1 MPPRMDKFPS
11 EGLEGAPSKDIG
23 WHFGDPVPNARGHVI
38 CKLCG
43 KVTKGG
49 ITRFK
54 EHIAHKGGEV
64 SSCPNVT
71 GIIRESMMK
80 LLQEAKDKKLDKR
93 RRTDEFLTQ
102 LRGEED
108 DEFFD
113 DVSAMRQA
121 TREKGRSSS
130 HGSVRGHRGERSI
143 PSESEFNL
151 RGAIPELVKS
161 KSLRQPKVS
170 ESILKTLRKKMGE
183 AVSKFLIYERLP
195 FQLAN
200 SPWLYNLIQVS
211 MEVGKGVKLPTPYE
225 VSDVYLASEYEQVRE
240 WVNELKMQWKELG
253 ETLMCDG
260 WTNSLNQMH
269 IINFLVYC
277 SKGTIFWKSVDV
289 SRVSSRDADFY
300 YDLLDKVIEEIGEE
314 YIIQI
319 VTDNEAA
326 MEAAG
331 KRLMSKRIHLY
342 WTSCAAHCLDLCL
355 EDIGKKS
362 SVARVLEEV
371 KKVTCFIY
379 NHIWTVDLMKKYTN
393 GIQRIQMWT
402 KKSGPAYEAKKIVL
416 GKDFWKK
423 ATDIIKVYEP
433 LVKVLR
439 LVDSDEKP
447 TMGFI
452 YEAIDRAKRAI
463 KENCRYSTEYESII
477 DNRWNF
483 MHSDLHSAE
492 HSANVLSETLERTRS
507 VIERLEPSM
516 DIQIRMVNQLLTFR
530 GKHETF
536 GTPQAQRAWSL
547 MNPVEW
553 WMIYGTCTPEL
564 QRLAIKVLSQTTSAS
579 NCKRNW
585 STFSYIHTKARNRL
599 KYKKLE
605 KLVFTYYNMRLKMR
619 HQKRMSNDAINTSY
633 NPISLDHISEDVDPL
648 SEWLQEKENPLLDGE
663 NVGLFPADSSDD
675 EINVV
680 DQSEEQNLSDSS
692 SSATPTQSGGDR
704 QDSGTGGLSPIYD
717 DRESDDREE
726 YGICSAGGRFRH
738 MSKFGGNMSATPSG
752 SRERSESRARS
763 KEKGKR
769 NKMHTSEGSSSRR
782 RSTSSNPGY
791 TNSSTSTHDFYPP
804 GSGKSSY
811 SQPPHG
817 YYSFPNYSMPMP
829 YQPQMY
835 PPPPIYQPPPPQMY
849 PPPPM
854 YQPPP
859 PHMYPPV
866 PPQLFENQGENVTFF
881 GYIFGQGPQSRRSN
895 QDTSEGEGEGGGEAY
910 DLPRYSTNW

>member
-1 MPPRMDKFPS
+1 MPPRIDKFPS
-11 EGLEGAPSKDIG
+11 EGLEGAPSKDID

-64 SSCPNVT
+64 SACPNVT

-80 LLQEAKDKKLDKR
+80 LLQEAKEKKLDKR

-102 LRGEED
+102 IRGEED

-121 TREKGRSSS
+121 TRESIQSQHEWHRREEFRRSTGGWGNVYEEGRSSS

-151 RGAIPELVKS
+151 RRAIPELVKS
-161 KSLRQPKVS
+161 KSLRQPKVG

-240 WVNELKMQWKELG
+240 WVNELKTQWKELG
-253 ETLMCDG
+253 ATL
-260 WTNSLNQMH
+260 
-269 IINFLVYC
+269 I
-277 SKGTIFWKSVDV
+277 KGTVFWKSVDV
-289 SRVSSRDADFY
+289 SSVRSRDADFY
-300 YDLLDKVIEEIGEE
+300 YNLLDKVIEEIGEE

-326 MEAAG
+326 MKAAG
-331 KRLMSKRIHLY
+331 KRLMLKRTHLY

-362 SVARVLEEV
+362 SVARVLEEA

-393 GIQRIQMWT
+393 GKQILRPALTRFATHFIQLEEITRQKQGLRDMFNSKEFKESKWGQQ
-402 KKSGPAYEAKKIVL
+402 KSGPAYEAKKIVL

-463 KENCRYSTEYESII
+463 KENCRYSTEYERII

-483 MHSDLHSAE
+483 MHSDLHSAGYFLNPQLQFGVE
-492 HSANVLSETLERTRS
+492 HSANVLSETLEGTRS
-507 VIERLEPSM
+507 VIERMEPSIDM
-516 DIQIRMVNQLLTFR
+516 QIRMVNR
-530 GKHETF
+530 
-536 GTPQAQRAWSL
+536 
-547 MNPVEW
+547 V
-553 WMIYGTCTPEL
+553 
-564 QRLAIKVLSQTTSAS
+564 
-579 NCKRNW
+579 
-585 STFSYIHTKARNRL
+585 
-599 KYKKLE
+599 
-605 KLVFTYYNMRLKMR
+605 
-619 HQKRMSNDAINTSY
+619 
-633 NPISLDHISEDVDPL
+633 
-648 SEWLQEKENPLLDGE
+648 
-663 NVGLFPADSSDD
+663 
-675 EINVV
+675 
-680 DQSEEQNLSDSS
+680 
-692 SSATPTQSGGDR
+692 
-704 QDSGTGGLSPIYD
+704 
-717 DRESDDREE
+717 
-726 YGICSAGGRFRH
+726 RFR
-738 MSKFGGNMSATPSG
+738 
-752 SRERSESRARS
+752 
-763 KEKGKR
+763 
-769 NKMHTSEGSSSRR
+769 
-782 RSTSSNPGY
+782 
-791 TNSSTSTHDFYPP
+791 
-804 GSGKSSY
+804 
-811 SQPPHG
+811 
-817 YYSFPNYSMPMP
+817 
-829 YQPQMY
+829 
-835 PPPPIYQPPPPQMY
+835 
-849 PPPPM
+849 
-854 YQPPP
+854 
-859 PHMYPPV
+859 
-866 PPQLFENQGENVTFF
+866 
-881 GYIFGQGPQSRRSN
+881 
-895 QDTSEGEGEGGGEAY
+895 
-910 DLPRYSTNW
+910 